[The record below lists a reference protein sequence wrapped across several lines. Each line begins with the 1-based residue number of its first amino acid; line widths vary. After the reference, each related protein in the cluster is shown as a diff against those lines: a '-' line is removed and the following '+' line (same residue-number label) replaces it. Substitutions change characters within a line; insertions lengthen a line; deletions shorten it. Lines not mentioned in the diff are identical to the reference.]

1 MLQSGRQI
9 PCFCLQTKADLTEL
23 MAFRPR
29 LTKSLGVKVTTNDFF
44 IRAIAL
50 AVKEYPLMAGRLNDD
65 SIQIA
70 DSVNVGFA
78 VSAPQGLVVPV
89 IKNAHEKPLA
99 RIAAEAA
106 ELLRKARSDS
116 LTPSELADA
125 CITLS
130 NLGVYSID
138 SFTAIVTP
146 GQCSILAVGNIIDTC
161 VPQDDGIVVRK
172 MMALDLAADHRIV
185 NGAYAARFLN
195 SIVQQLQNPGELAE

>member
-1 MLQSGRQI
+1 MLQSGQQI

-116 LTPSELADA
+116 LTPNELADA

-130 NLGVYSID
+130 NLGVYGID

-146 GQCSILAVGNIIDTC
+146 GQCSVLAVGNIIDTC
-161 VPQDDGIVVRK
+161 VPQDDDIVVRK
-172 MMALDLAADHRIV
+172 MMTLDLAADHRIV

-195 SIVQQLQNPGELAE
+195 HIVEQLQNPTKLVD